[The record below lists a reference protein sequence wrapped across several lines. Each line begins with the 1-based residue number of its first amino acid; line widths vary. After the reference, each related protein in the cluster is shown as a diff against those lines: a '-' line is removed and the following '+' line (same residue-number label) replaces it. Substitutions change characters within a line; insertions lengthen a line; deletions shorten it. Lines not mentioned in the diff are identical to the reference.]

1 MTRKW
6 IFTILAVLG
15 AAGAVISA
23 EFGLTVQLG
32 AVVAGIAAVLVY
44 VFNEAKAD
52 RDRIKAQAGKWTDP
66 KFVITLVS
74 AIVAAL
80 AQEITLPVSPEIIIA
95 VLTAIVGILF
105 KTKPTV

>member
-15 AAGAVISA
+15 AAGAVIST
-23 EFGLTVQLG
+23 EFGLTVKLG
-32 AVVAGIAAVLVY
+32 AVVAAIVAALVY

-52 RDRIKAQAGKWTDP
+52 KDRITAQAGKWTDP
-66 KFVITLVS
+66 KFVLTLVS
-74 AIVAAL
+74 AIIAAL